1 VRKALYS
8 RLGPNR
14 QNRQEPTLHNHRKRH
29 RVCPRIPQVPVHP
42 RHAEFEVLTMNNQ
55 EAVLC
60 IQEEIIPNLEGMLFV
75 RITDIAIRMVKAPLL
90 AIGLLLTV
98 VLPTQSFGSLRTVDF
113 TVYPDGTTHIS
124 QQSSADPTEP
134 ELRVP
139 LFGKS
144 IDNLVAQDE
153 DGLLLSFDI
162 DSNGA
167 TIQTFGASSVSIEYD
182 SYDLISKKGKIWTFV
197 IDSPVD
203 YTVTMPEEATVVD
216 IANPDSI
223 DAIDDKQISLLKGK
237 NQIEYFFSTSGPALS
252 ALNAINDAKVL
263 ITEAIAQNIDVK
275 SAQEKLDLAIF
286 AYDNK
291 KYTDAE
297 DLALEA
303 NAQAQQEINESK
315 KTPPENPVN
324 WLKDNVV
331 GIATSIVAI
340 AGAVTTLTLL
350 LKKTKSAV
358 TKTIGPLLN
367 KDEDSESE
375 SQVDADELITQEM
388 REDDKQLVSYLEKNG
403 GQAFERD
410 LRKKFLLPRTTMW
423 RAVKRLERQGVIEI
437 EKKDFQNL
445 VRLKKREESQ

>member
-1 VRKALYS
+1 MK
-8 RLGPNR
+8 
-14 QNRQEPTLHNHRKRH
+14 
-29 RVCPRIPQVPVHP
+29 
-42 RHAEFEVLTMNNQ
+42 NQ
-55 EAVLC
+55 GAVLC
-60 IQEEIIPNLEGMLFV
+60 IQEDIPNIEGMLFV
-75 RITDIAIRMVKAPLL
+75 RITDILIRMVKAPLI

-98 VLPTQSFGSLRTVDF
+98 VLPAQSFGSLRAVDF
-113 TVYPDGTTHIS
+113 TIYPDGTTHIS

-134 ELRVP
+134 ELKVP

-144 IDNLVAQDE
+144 IDNFVVQDE

-162 DSNGA
+162 DSKGA
-167 TIQTFGASSVSIEYD
+167 TIQTFGASSVTVAYD
-182 SYDLISKKGKIWTFV
+182 SYDLVSKKGKIWTFAV
-197 IDSPVD
+197 DSPVD
-203 YTVTMPEEATVVD
+203 YTVTMPDESTVVD
-216 IANPDSI
+216 IANPDNIDSI
-223 DAIDDKQISLLKGK
+223 NEKQLSLLKGK

-263 ITEAIAQNIDVK
+263 IAEAATQGIDVN
-275 SAQEKLDLAIF
+275 AVQEKLDLAVF

-303 NAQAQQEINESK
+303 NALAKQKIDDH
-315 KTPPENPVN
+315 KTNQPTENPVN

-340 AGAVTTLTLL
+340 GGAVTTLTLI
-350 LKKTKSAV
+350 LKKTKGAV
-358 TKTIGPLLN
+358 QKTIKPLLNN
-367 KDEDSESE
+367 KDEDSEPE
-375 SQVDADELITQEM
+375 PEIDADELVTQEM

-423 RAVKRLERQGVIEI
+423 RAVKRLERQGIIEI

-445 VRLKKREESQ
+445 VRLRKKEESQQ

>member
-1 VRKALYS
+1 MK
-8 RLGPNR
+8 
-14 QNRQEPTLHNHRKRH
+14 
-29 RVCPRIPQVPVHP
+29 
-42 RHAEFEVLTMNNQ
+42 NQ
-55 EAVLC
+55 GAVLC
-60 IQEEIIPNLEGMLFV
+60 IQEDIPNIEGMLFV
-75 RITDIAIRMVKAPLL
+75 RITDILIRMVKAPLI

-98 VLPTQSFGSLRTVDF
+98 VLPAQSFGSLRAVDF
-113 TVYPDGTTHIS
+113 TIYPDGTTHIS

-134 ELRVP
+134 ELKVP

-144 IDNLVAQDE
+144 IDNFVVQDE

-162 DSNGA
+162 DSKGA
-167 TIQTFGASSVSIEYD
+167 TIQTFGASSVTVAYD
-182 SYDLISKKGKIWTFV
+182 SYDLVSKKGKIWTFAV
-197 IDSPVD
+197 DSPVD
-203 YTVTMPEEATVVD
+203 YTVTMPDESTVVD
-216 IANPDSI
+216 IANPDNIDSI
-223 DAIDDKQISLLKGK
+223 NEKQLSLLKGK

-252 ALNAINDAKVL
+252 ALNAINEAKAL
-263 ITEAIAQNIDVK
+263 IAEAETQGIDVNA
-275 SAQEKLDLAIF
+275 AQEKLDLAVF

-303 NAQAQQEINESK
+303 NALALQKIDEH
-315 KTPPENPVN
+315 KTNQPTENPVN

-340 AGAVTTLTLL
+340 GGAVTTLTLI
-350 LKKTKSAV
+350 LKKTKGAV
-358 TKTIGPLLN
+358 QKTIKPLLNN
-367 KDEDSESE
+367 KDEDSEPE
-375 SQVDADELITQEM
+375 PEVDADELVTQEM

-423 RAVKRLERQGVIEI
+423 RAVKRLERQGIIEI

-445 VRLKKREESQ
+445 VRLRKKEESQQ

>member
-1 VRKALYS
+1 
-8 RLGPNR
+8 
-14 QNRQEPTLHNHRKRH
+14 
-29 RVCPRIPQVPVHP
+29 
-42 RHAEFEVLTMNNQ
+42 MNNQ

-60 IQEEIIPNLEGMLFV
+60 IQEEIVPNLEGMLFV
-75 RITDIAIRMVKAPLL
+75 RITDILIRMVKAPLL

-98 VLPTQSFGSLRTVDF
+98 VLPAQSFGSLRAVDF
-113 TVYPDGTTHIS
+113 TIYPDGTTHIS

-134 ELRVP
+134 ELKVP

-144 IDNLVAQDE
+144 IDNFVVQDE
-153 DGLLLSFDI
+153 DGLLLSFEI
-162 DSNGA
+162 DSKGA

-182 SYDLISKKGKIWTFV
+182 SYDLVSKKGKIWTFA
-197 IDSPVD
+197 IDSPID
-203 YTVTMPEEATVVD
+203 YTITMPDEATVVD

-223 DAIDDKQISLLKGK
+223 DTIDEKRISLLKGK

-252 ALNAINDAKVL
+252 ALNAINEVRSIL
-263 ITEAIAQNIDVK
+263 EEATTKNIDVT

-291 KYTDAE
+291 KYVDAE

-303 NAQAQQEINESK
+303 SALAQQKIDEFEKNSQNSA
-315 KTPPENPVN
+315 TNPVD
-324 WLKDNVV
+324 WFKDNIA

-340 AGAVTTLTLL
+340 GGAVSVLTIL

-358 TKTIGPLLN
+358 KKTMRPLLS
-367 KDEDSESE
+367 KDEEDSEPE
-375 SQVDADELITQEM
+375 PEVDSDELVTQEM
-388 REDDKQLVSYLEKNG
+388 REDDKQLVAYLEKNG

-445 VRLKKREESQ
+445 VRLKKKEESA

>member
-1 VRKALYS
+1 
-8 RLGPNR
+8 
-14 QNRQEPTLHNHRKRH
+14 
-29 RVCPRIPQVPVHP
+29 
-42 RHAEFEVLTMNNQ
+42 MNNQ

-60 IQEEIIPNLEGMLFV
+60 IQEEIVPNLEGMLFV
-75 RITDIAIRMVKAPLL
+75 RIADILIRMVKAPLL

-98 VLPTQSFGSLRTVDF
+98 VLPAQSFGSLRAVDF

-134 ELRVP
+134 ELKVT

-144 IDNLVAQDE
+144 IDNFVVQDE
-153 DGLLLSFDI
+153 DGLLLSFEI
-162 DSNGA
+162 DSKGA

-182 SYDLISKKGKIWTFV
+182 SYDLVSKKGKIWTFA
-197 IDSPVD
+197 IDSPID
-203 YTVTMPEEATVVD
+203 YTITMPDEATVVD

-223 DAIDDKQISLLKGK
+223 DTIDEKRISLLKGK

-252 ALNAINDAKVL
+252 ALNAINEVKSL
-263 ITEAIAQNIDVK
+263 IEKASGKNIDMT

-291 KYTDAE
+291 KYADAE
-297 DLALEA
+297 DLALESSA
-303 NAQAQQEINESK
+303 LAQQKIDESEK
-315 KTPPENPVN
+315 NSQNSATNPID
-324 WLKDNVV
+324 WFKDNIA

-340 AGAVTTLTLL
+340 GGAVSVLTIL

-358 TKTIGPLLN
+358 KKTMRPLLS
-367 KDEDSESE
+367 KDDEDSEPE
-375 SQVDADELITQEM
+375 PEVDSDEIVTQEM

-445 VRLKKREESQ
+445 VRLKKKEESQ

>member
-1 VRKALYS
+1 
-8 RLGPNR
+8 
-14 QNRQEPTLHNHRKRH
+14 
-29 RVCPRIPQVPVHP
+29 
-42 RHAEFEVLTMNNQ
+42 MDNQ
-55 EAVLC
+55 EVVLC
-60 IQEEIIPNLEGMLFV
+60 IPEAVVPNLEGMLFV
-75 RITDIAIRMVKAPLL
+75 RIRDIAIRMVKAPLL

-98 VLPTQSFGSLRTVDF
+98 MLPVQSFGSLRAVDF
-113 TVYPDGTTHIS
+113 TIYPDGTTHIS

-134 ELRVP
+134 EIKVP

-153 DGLLLSFDI
+153 NGLLLSFDI
-162 DSNGA
+162 DSKGV

-182 SYDLISKKGKIWTFV
+182 SYDLISKKGKIWTFA

-203 YTVTMPEEATVVD
+203 YTITMPEESTVVD
-216 IANPDSI
+216 IANPDNI
-223 DAIDDKQISLLKGK
+223 DTIDNKQISLLKGK

-252 ALNAINDAKVL
+252 AQNAINDAKSL
-263 ITEAIAQNIDVK
+263 IAEATEEKLDVK
-275 SAQEKLDLAIF
+275 EAQDKLDLAVF

-291 KYTDAE
+291 KYTDAQ
-297 DLALEA
+297 DLAVDAKSL
-303 NAQAQQEINESK
+303 AQQQINNA
-315 KTPPENPVN
+315 KTQSPQPDAVN
-324 WLKDNVV
+324 WFKDNVV

-340 AGAVTTLTLL
+340 GGAISAMTLL

-358 TKTIGPLLN
+358 KKTMAPLLN
-367 KDEDSESE
+367 KEEESDSEPE
-375 SQVDADELITQEM
+375 IDVDELVTQEM
-388 REDDKQLVSYLEKNG
+388 REDDKQLVLYLEKNG

-445 VRLKKREESQ
+445 VRLKKKEET